1 MWYRGYPY
9 RRRWRRRGFGG
20 FPFILFFIIFLAGH
34 SFAAFL
40 IGIAVS
46 IALSIL
52 LAALF
57 RAGSVNTPPTSQTY
71 YQPPQQQYTP
81 YYQPYNQ
88 PYQSNQ
94 PYQQQYQPYQQEY
107 QPYEQG
113 YQPPQP
119 AKYAEADAQDQ
130 LPQAPS
136 RYEEQPQAEYP
147 RELPPMEQ

>member
-9 RRRWRRRGFGG
+9 QRRWRRRGFRG
-20 FPFILFFIIFLAGH
+20 FPFLLFFIILFAGH
-34 SFAAFL
+34 SFVAFL
-40 IGIAVS
+40 VGIAVA
-46 IALSIL
+46 IAVSIL

-57 RAGSVNTPPTSQTY
+57 RAGSSNMPPSAQTY

-81 YYQPYNQ
+81 YYQQYNQ

-94 PYQQQYQPYQQEY
+94 PYQQPYQQEY

-113 YQPPQP
+113 YQPPEP
-119 AKYAEADAQDQ
+119 MKYPEANAQYQ
-130 LPQAPS
+130 SPQAQS

-147 RELPPMEQ
+147 QELPPMEQ